1 MLAVRAAL
9 THLGEPVDGL
19 QLWQL
24 VDENY
29 SRADAIAHVALGKL
43 V

>member
-9 THLGEPVDGL
+9 ADAGEPLDGL

-24 VDENY
+24 VDEHY
-29 SRADAIAHVALGKL
+29 AKPDAIAHVIPGELE
-43 V
+43 